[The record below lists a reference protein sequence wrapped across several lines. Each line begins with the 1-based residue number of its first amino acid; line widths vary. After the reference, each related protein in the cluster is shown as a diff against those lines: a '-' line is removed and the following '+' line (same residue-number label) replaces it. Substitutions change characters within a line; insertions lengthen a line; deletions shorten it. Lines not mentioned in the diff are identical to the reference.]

1 VLPQLLQELERY
13 GRQKADECWAAM
25 AAAMLSGLVV
35 GTLLILVVAPVLYAT
50 LYGLKAPEQARTS
63 GA

>member
-1 VLPQLLQELERY
+1 
-13 GRQKADECWAAM
+13 M